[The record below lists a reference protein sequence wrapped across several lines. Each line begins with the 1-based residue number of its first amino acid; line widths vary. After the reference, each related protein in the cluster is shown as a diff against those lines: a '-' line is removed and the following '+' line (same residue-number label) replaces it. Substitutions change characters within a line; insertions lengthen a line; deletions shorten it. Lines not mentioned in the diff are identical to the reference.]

1 MAKYTVITP
10 FKDGTG
16 RHRPGDILEDIDHA
30 AGLIDAGL
38 IRADPEPE
46 PEPPEKK
53 EPPAE
58 KSDPEEE
65 NFQEEKTEDAAPAQK
80 TEKPAPSKKAGG
92 KKK

>member
-1 MAKYTVITP
+1 MAIYTVTAP

-16 RHRPGDILEDIDHA
+16 RHRPGDVLENIEHA

-38 IRADPEPE
+38 IRAEPEPE

-58 KSDPEEE
+58 KSEPG
-65 NFQEEKTEDAAPAQK
+65 EEKTENTAPAQK
-80 TEKPAPSKKAGG
+80 TEKPVPSKKTGS

>member
-1 MAKYTVITP
+1 MAKYTVTAP

-38 IRADPEPE
+38 INAEPE

-58 KSDPEEE
+58 KSEPEEE